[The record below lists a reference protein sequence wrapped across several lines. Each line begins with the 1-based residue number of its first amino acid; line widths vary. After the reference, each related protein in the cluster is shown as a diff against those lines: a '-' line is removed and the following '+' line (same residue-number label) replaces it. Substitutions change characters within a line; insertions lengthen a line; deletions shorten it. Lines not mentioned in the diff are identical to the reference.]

1 MAGSSRSKNCRNF
14 SRAPLCLT
22 APYMFLPSTLRRS
35 GLMSAGPEKP
45 VWAFAV
51 LLLGAALLASSLGG
65 KMMAQTAVA
74 QAKTAPAGLGPWCIK
89 DLLDLQYLDELFSI
103 DNLDVWFCSLVGSIA
118 VGLSGVFPLIVIP
131 IEAGTA
137 LKTEAGCQKLKKL
150 LSFAI
155 GGLLGDV
162 FLHLLPEAWA
172 YTSRP
177 DGPHRHFRT
186 QGLWLIGG
194 LLSFLILEKV
204 FPDEDSDPESKATSQ
219 RTESCSTD
227 LSSEVSV
234 SPQTNGICSN
244 NNSDSKPKTDISLY
258 TEPKKI
264 KTSGYL
270 NLLANCIDNFTHGLA
285 VAGSFLVSRKVGDF
299 AILLR
304 AGFDRWKA
312 ARMQLST
319 ALGGVLGACFA
330 LCSQSQ
336 HGAEDAT
343 AWILPFTSGGFL
355 YIALVNVVPD
365 LLQETNPRNSFL
377 QVLLL
382 LCGIA
387 VMALLSVVM
396 D

>member
-1 MAGSSRSKNCRNF
+1 MAGSRRSKNCRNL

-22 APYMFLPSTLRRS
+22 VPYMFLPSVLRRS
-35 GLMSAGPEKP
+35 GLMSAAPEKP
-45 VWAFAV
+45 VWAFTM
-51 LLLGAALLASSLGG
+51 LLLGAALLASSFGG

-74 QAKTAPAGLGPWCIK
+74 QAKTAPAGPGPWCIK
-89 DLLDLQYLDELFSI
+89 DLIDLDELFSI
-103 DNLDVWFCSLVGSIA
+103 DNLDVWFYSLVGSIA
-118 VGLSGVFPLIVIP
+118 IGLSGIFPLLVIP

-172 YTSRP
+172 HTSSP
-177 DGPHRHFRT
+177 DGSQSHYHT
-186 QGLWLIGG
+186 QGLWVIGG

-204 FPDEDSDPESKATSQ
+204 FPDFDSDPESKAAGQ
-219 RTESCSTD
+219 RTKSSSTD
-227 LSSEVSV
+227 RSSEVSV
-234 SPQTNGICSN
+234 SPKTNGTCSN
-244 NNSDSKPKTDISLY
+244 NNADSKPNPDISLY
-258 TEPKKI
+258 TKPKKI

-336 HGAEDAT
+336 NGAENAT

-365 LLQETNPRNSFL
+365 LLQETNPRNSFV
-377 QVLLL
+377 QILLL
-382 LCGIA
+382 FCGIA
-387 VMALLSVVM
+387 VMALLSVIM
-396 D
+396 E